1 MTVTAEQEALCA
13 GVFAVP
19 PFARRRDRARTPD
32 FDHNDHIVRH
42 VVAGGITR
50 LLYGG
55 NAFLYHFT
63 LGEFEQLLDWLSSLA
78 TSERLVDGQT
88 AAEDRTVKPA
98 VKAIPSLGPDYGVA
112 TEQA

>member
-1 MTVTAEQEALCA
+1 MTMTAVQEELCA

-32 FDHNDHIVRH
+32 FDQNDHIVNH
-42 VVAGGITR
+42 IVAGGITR

-55 NAFLYHFT
+55 NAFLYHFA

-78 TSERLVDGQT
+78 TGERLGHGE
-88 AAEDRTVKPA
+88 AAKQGRNDTPV

-112 TEQA
+112 IEQ